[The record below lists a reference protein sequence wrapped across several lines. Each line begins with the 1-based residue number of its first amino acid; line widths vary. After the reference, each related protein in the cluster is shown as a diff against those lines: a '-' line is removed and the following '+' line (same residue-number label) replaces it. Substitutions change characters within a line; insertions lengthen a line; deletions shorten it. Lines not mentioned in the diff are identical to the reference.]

1 MPQTFKTLEISGKGP
16 ERSLERPFT
25 DPEIPSRMT
34 RICPAASKARLSS
47 YARPPKGKSWP
58 VFRRRHPY
66 DSYMCFISS
75 LLPTQPLNCQ
85 WRKRRWHSLLKYKM
99 PKNPSQKSS
108 QKPKNQCQGCSLARM
123 RNKHSTFCIWHPKD
137 HSQAGPKQPSALCAS
152 VRQPSEPVKCK
163 EFPSEDWPPP
173 RGPRA
178 GGVRDTASSCPG

>member
-16 ERSLERPFT
+16 EAWSGPSQTQRSQAT
-25 DPEIPSRMT
+25 WPESARQPPKLA
-34 RICPAASKARLSS
+34 CPAMPALPRGTADLYLDKGTHMILTCALSPL
-47 YARPPKGKSWP
+47 YYPQ
-58 VFRRRHPY
+58 
-66 DSYMCFISS
+66 
-75 LLPTQPLNCQ
+75 LLNCQ

-123 RNKHSTFCIWHPKD
+123 RNEHSTFCIWHPKD

-173 RGPRA
+173 SGPRA

>member
-1 MPQTFKTLEISGKGP
+1 MTQTFKTLEISGKGP

-47 YARPPKGKSWP
+47 YARPPKGNSWP
-58 VFRRRHPY
+58 VFRQRHPY

-99 PKNPSQKSS
+99 PQNPSQKSS

-123 RNKHSTFCIWHPKD
+123 RNKHLHSVFDTPKTT
-137 HSQAGPKQPSALCAS
+137 HKLVQSSPAPCVRLSAN
-152 VRQPSEPVKCK
+152 PVS
-163 EFPSEDWPPP
+163 P
-173 RGPRA
+173 
-178 GGVRDTASSCPG
+178 

>member
-1 MPQTFKTLEISGKGP
+1 MTQTFKTLEISGKGP

-47 YARPPKGKSWP
+47 YARPPKGNSWP
-58 VFRRRHPY
+58 VFRQRHPY

-99 PKNPSQKSS
+99 PKKPLPKVQSKA
-108 QKPKNQCQGCSLARM
+108 QKPMSRLQPGQNEKQALYILYLTPQRPLTSWSKAAQRPVCVCPPTQWARKM
-123 RNKHSTFCIWHPKD
+123 
-137 HSQAGPKQPSALCAS
+137 
-152 VRQPSEPVKCK
+152 
-163 EFPSEDWPPP
+163 
-173 RGPRA
+173 
-178 GGVRDTASSCPG
+178 